1 MGCLVLNAAERG
13 IAWDEVAGPLDAEV
27 VQPFFGVRKVVR
39 GLRSVQ
45 GNWRA
50 GGWRLRRS
58 GCSELSVALARA
70 GGG

>member
-13 IAWDEVAGPLDAEV
+13 IAWDEVAGPLDAKV

-50 GGWRLRRS
+50 GGM
-58 GCSELSVALARA
+58 ALASF
-70 GGG
+70 GLF